1 MGAPPAACSNK
12 GNTVFDVFA
21 DPQNW
26 LALATLIVMEVVLG
40 IDNLIFI
47 SILTNKLPENIRQKA
62 RVIGISGALIMRLA
76 LLSTIFLIVQLTYPV
91 IKFWQVDLSWRDIIL
106 IGGGVF
112 LIFKAVTE
120 IHHKLEGQEDSGPTV
135 KAGLSFA
142 GAIFQILLIDLV
154 FSLDSII
161 TAVGMTNHIILMVIA
176 VIVSVLVMLFAS
188 GPLSDF
194 INRHPTVV
202 MLALAFLLMIGMILV
217 AEGFGAHIPKGYVY
231 SAMAFAAVVEGLN
244 MAFRRKS

>member
-1 MGAPPAACSNK
+1 M
-12 GNTVFDVFA
+12 FDVFA

-47 SILTNKLPENIRQKA
+47 SILTNKLPEDIRQKA

-112 LIFKAVTE
+112 LIFKVVTE
-120 IHHKLEGQEDSGPTV
+120 IHDKLEGQEDSGPTV